1 MFENINEGLLDFL
14 EKSPTAF
21 HAVSNIR
28 AALQASGYTELSE
41 SQKSDS
47 AGRLHAFHDRSC
59 AQRLSVV

>member
-21 HAVSNIR
+21 HAVS
-28 AALQASGYTELSE
+28 S
-41 SQKSDS
+41 
-47 AGRLHAFHDRSC
+47 

>member
-1 MFENINEGLLDFL
+1 MMFENINEGLLDFL

-41 SQKSDS
+41 RYEA
-47 AGRLHAFHDRSC
+47 AGRSSRFGFRRKTTRIS
-59 AQRLSVV
+59 

>member
-1 MFENINEGLLDFL
+1 MMFENINEGLLDFL

-41 SQKSDS
+41 RTATLRRLKS
-47 AGRLHAFHDRSC
+47 RQIPR
-59 AQRLSVV
+59 

>member
-1 MFENINEGLLDFL
+1 MMFENINEGLLDFL

-41 SQKSDS
+41 LRRLKS
-47 AGRLHAFHDRSC
+47 RQIPR
-59 AQRLSVV
+59 